1 MLDVSS
7 GFDFA
12 KLGGM
17 IALQVLFKRRIGR
30 FLVLFGVK
38 RMIIRINVVNLSPK
52 FMKKDMK
59 TRDYWVRVAM
69 TLTVLLC
76 CLTKAWAD
84 DVTAEQ
90 ALQLAQDFVNNHQ
103 KAANG
108 SRRAAGADLQLNAAG
123 QVDGLYVFNV
133 GNDGGFVIVSNDDR
147 TTPILGFSD
156 SGFIDLDKIPSN
168 MKAWLQGYADEIAW
182 LQQNGSKVAT
192 RKALAKT
199 SSWEVGQSK
208 TPIEPLIKT
217 IWNQGEPYN
226 NLCPEYATDK
236 KSATGCVA
244 TAMAQVMYYY
254 YQKGSPSSS
263 TEIPAYTDGYGQ
275 YHAALPDVTF
285 DWANMLLN
293 YVNDDKTIRGTDAQK
308 TAVATLMKY
317 CGWGAKM
324 DYNEESSSNTGKA
337 LTALK
342 EYFGYNK
349 TTTQCVSR
357 SYYSYAN
364 WVDLI
369 YSELSQDRPVFY
381 SGQSSG
387 GGHAFVCDGYKYEDE
402 TDYFH
407 INWGWGGLSDNYFV
421 LSVLDPDQQGI
432 GGSASLDGFHYGQEA
447 IVGIQPST
455 WTGTVANIPVNTVS
469 LTLNSLTL
477 NHSTVGVGV
486 PVTAALNVTNNSD
499 DAYDGDVYLGY
510 KDGSHYYLLQGNDV
524 SIPSKQAE
532 DCTIT
537 FTLGE
542 AGTYD
547 LYFFTP
553 DGTALSYSPDGKL
566 WGTLNVVEEVIPTD
580 PAVTYTAGLTAEVSW
595 TNAST
600 ATAYDIDVNGTVI
613 ENVTNPY
620 TISGLVYGTEY
631 KVKVRAKVDGVLHRW
646 IKVGKFTT
654 EAPPVPTNLA
664 ATNITPVSATIT
676 WTGNGTDYNLRYR
689 KGFYYDFETAT
700 PWAVDDFAPC
710 TTYDGDG
717 TKTGGIQGVAFTNQ
731 GYTGS
736 LIAFQNGPVDGF
748 SAHSGNAFGCF
759 MYTSRNN
766 DWFILPELTIAEG
779 DVFSFWARS
788 YTSSYEE
795 RFKVGV
801 YGNTD
806 GTFASYLAGG
816 ASTYVVAP
824 TTWTQYSYDL
834 SAYAGQTIQLAINC
848 VSEDAFAFFIDDIYV
863 GNPDAWTTIT
873 NVTSPSKLSGLA
885 AETPY
890 EYQVQAICGEKTSEW
905 TSSSSFTT
913 LSGIALSDAAVNN
926 TSVIGSNHTNVVNV
940 ALDGR
945 TLWQDGGWN
954 TICLPFDLTIA
965 GSVLDGTGV
974 EARQLTEA
982 SITDK
987 TLNLTFSGPVT
998 TLAAGTPYIIKWT
1011 SGDNIVDPVFTSVTI
1026 NEAMNSF
1033 DNKASGDAKVRFIAN
1048 YDKKAF
1054 GTVDTSILFVGES
1067 NTLYY
1072 PESGATIGACRAYFK
1087 IGEDGAA
1094 SRAIT
1099 GVNFDFGEDDETTE
1113 IESVDDSQLSTLN
1126 SQLSGWYTLSGVK
1139 LEGKPTAPGI
1149 YICGGRRV
1157 VIK

>member
-1 MLDVSS
+1 LYLWTQKDILCNNPILTNHYTKTMKDV
-7 GFDFA
+7 
-12 KLGGM
+12 
-17 IALQVLFKRRIGR
+17 
-30 FLVLFGVK
+30 
-38 RMIIRINVVNLSPK
+38 
-52 FMKKDMK
+52 K
-59 TRDYWVRVAM
+59 TNSHLARVAM
-69 TLTVLLC
+69 TLTLLIC
-76 CLTKAWAD
+76 VMTGVWAD
-84 DVTAEQ
+84 DITAEQ
-90 ALQLAQDFVNNHQ
+90 AKEQALSFIQQHKAPSGKTNRVSSSATLPMTMTQVN
-103 KAANG
+103 
-108 SRRAAGADLQLNAAG
+108 
-123 QVDGLYVFNV
+123 GLYVFNIA
-133 GNDGGFVIVSNDDR
+133 DDQGFVIVSNDDR

-156 SGFIDLDKIPSN
+156 NGSIDPDNMPSN
-168 MKAWLQGYADEIAW
+168 MKAWLAGYADEIAW
-182 LQQNGSKVAT
+182 LQKNGG
-192 RKALAKT
+192 KADTKANVFAKT
-199 SSWEVGQSK
+199 SSWSQGNPKVNI
-208 TPIEPLIKT
+208 PILIYT
-217 IWNQGEPYN
+217 NWNQGEPYN
-226 NLCPEYATDK
+226 NLCPEYEPGK
-236 KSATGCVA
+236 KSVTGCVA
-244 TAMAQVMYYY
+244 TAMAQVMNYH
-254 YQKGSPSSS
+254 QWPEE
-263 TEIPAYTDGYGQ
+263 TAEIPEYTDDYGMN
-275 YHAALPDVTF
+275 HAGLPATTF
-285 DWANMLLN
+285 DWNNMLLN
-293 YVNDDKTIRGTDAQK
+293 YVQKNGNETTILGTEAQQV
-308 TAVATLMKY
+308 AVATLMKY

-324 DYNEESSSNTGKA
+324 DYNEESSSNTSKA
-337 LTALK
+337 LFALK

-407 INWGWGGLSDNYFV
+407 INWGWGGVSDNYFV

-432 GGSASLDGFHYGQEA
+432 GGSASLDGFHYGQDA

-455 WTGTVANIPVNTVS
+455 GTGTVANIPANTVS
-469 LTLNSLTL
+469 LTLNSLAL

-486 PVTAALNVTNNSD
+486 PVTATLNVTNNSD

-532 DCTIT
+532 ECTIT
-537 FTLGE
+537 FTPGE
-542 AGTYD
+542 VRTYN

-553 DGTALSYSPDGKL
+553 DGTASSYSHDGKL
-566 WGTLNVVEEVIPTD
+566 WGTLNVVDAVTPTE
-580 PAVTYTAGLTAEVSW
+580 PAVTYTEGLTAEVSW

-717 TKTGGIQGVAFTNQ
+717 TVTGGIQGVAFTNQ

-759 MYTSRNN
+759 MYTIHNN

-816 ASTYVVAP
+816 ASTDVVAP

-848 VSEDAFAFFIDDIYV
+848 VSKDAFAFFIDDIYV

-913 LSGIALSDAAVNN
+913 LSGIALSDVAVNN

-1011 SGDNIVDPVFTSVTI
+1011 SGDNIVDPVFTDVTI
-1026 NEAMNSF
+1026 NEELNNF

-1048 YDKKAF
+1048 YDKKVF
-1054 GTVDTSILFVGES
+1054 GTVDTSILFVGEG

-1094 SRAIT
+1094 SRVIT

-1126 SQLSGWYTLSGVK
+1126 SQLSEWYTLTGVK
-1139 LEGKPTAPGI
+1139 LEGKPTEKGVYI
-1149 YICGGRRV
+1149 YNGKKI
-1157 VIK
+1157 VIN

>member
-1 MLDVSS
+1 
-7 GFDFA
+7 
-12 KLGGM
+12 
-17 IALQVLFKRRIGR
+17 
-30 FLVLFGVK
+30 
-38 RMIIRINVVNLSPK
+38 MIIRINVVNLSPK

-133 GNDGGFVIVSNDDR
+133 GNDGGFVIVSNDDA

-156 SGFIDLDKIPSN
+156 SGSIDLDKIPSN
-168 MKAWLQGYADEIAW
+168 MRAWLAGYADEIAW
-182 LQQNGSKVAT
+182 LQKNGG
-192 RKALAKT
+192 KADTKANVLAKT
-199 SSWEVGQSK
+199 SSWSK
-208 TPIEPLIKT
+208 GNPKVNIPILIYT
-217 IWNQGEPYN
+217 NWNQGEPYN

-254 YQKGSPSSS
+254 YQKGSWSSSQSSS

-275 YHAALPDVTF
+275 YHAALPVVTF

-324 DYNEESSSNTGKA
+324 DYNEESSSNTSKA
-337 LTALK
+337 LFALK

-447 IVGIQPST
+447 IVGLQPST
-455 WTGTVANIPVNTVS
+455 WTGTVANIPANTVS

-477 NHSTVGVGV
+477 NHSKVGVGV
-486 PVTAALNVTNNSD
+486 PVTATLNVTNNSNN
-499 DAYDGDVYLGY
+499 AYDGDVYLGY
-510 KDGSHYYLLQGNDV
+510 KDGDNYYLLQGNDV

-532 DCTIT
+532 ECTIT
-537 FTLGE
+537 FTPGE
-542 AGTYD
+542 VRTYD

-553 DGTALSYSPDGKL
+553 DGNPSSYSHDGKL
-566 WGTLNVVEEVIPTD
+566 WGKLNVVDAVTPTD
-580 PAVTYTAGLTAEVSW
+580 PAVTYTEGLTAEVSW

-620 TISGLVYGTEY
+620 TISGLRVSTEY

-654 EAPPVPTNLA
+654 EATPVPTDLA

-676 WTGNGTDYNLRYR
+676 WAGNYDATGYNLRYGVR
-689 KGFYYDFETAT
+689 TGTGSSKWLQYDNGTCVGMIGSGPESPSTWTWGVMYPEVTGSKLTKVSFYEIPNQITTGTNITVNIYSGGGDAPGTLRGTIEVAPMSEEGFHEITFEEPVVIVPEDNLWITLTVTGGFVIPCCKPASVDVNSRWMGNGSSWWSFDDETAC
-700 PWAVDDFAPC
+700 WM
-710 TTYDGDG
+710 
-717 TKTGGIQGVAFTNQ
+717 IR
-731 GYTGS
+731 GY
-736 LIAFQNGPVDGF
+736 I
-748 SAHSGNAFGCF
+748 
-759 MYTSRNN
+759 
-766 DWFILPELTIAEG
+766 
-779 DVFSFWARS
+779 
-788 YTSSYEE
+788 
-795 RFKVGV
+795 
-801 YGNTD
+801 
-806 GTFASYLAGG
+806 
-816 ASTYVVAP
+816 
-824 TTWTQYSYDL
+824 
-834 SAYAGQTIQLAINC
+834 
-848 VSEDAFAFFIDDIYV
+848 EDEV
-863 GNPDAWTTIT
+863 DAWTTIACT
-873 NVTSPSKLSGLA
+873 DDSYKLTGLTA
-885 AETPY
+885 ATGY
-890 EYQVQAICGEKTSEW
+890 TVQVQAVYGENTSSW

-913 LSGIALSDAAVNN
+913 LPGIALSDVAVNN

-1011 SGDNIVDPVFTSVTI
+1011 SGDNIVDPVFTDVTI
-1026 NEAMNSF
+1026 NEALNNF
-1033 DNKASGDAKVRFIAN
+1033 DNQASGDAHVRFIAN

-1054 GTVDTSILFVGES
+1054 ATDDTSILFVGEG

-1113 IESVDDSQLSTLN
+1113 IESVDDSQLLTLN
-1126 SQLSGWYTLSGVK
+1126 SQLSEWYTLSGMK
-1139 LEGKPTAPGI
+1139 LESKPTAPGI